1 MKRNEIIQFAN
12 DHPVC
17 FMATIDNEK
26 PHVRIMKLWYA
37 DHSGFYFETLSPKDV
52 SRQMHKNP
60 HVEICF
66 YNNPQSIS
74 DGREMRISGT
84 IEFVTDAAIINKA
97 KKAREYFDDMLGQN
111 VDAYIEVFKLEHGE
125 AHFWNLKTDI
135 LKESIDNHMV
145 F

>member
-1 MKRNEIIQFAN
+1 MKRNDIIKFAN

-17 FMATIDNEK
+17 FMATVENDK

-37 DHSGFYFETLSPKDV
+37 DHSGFYFETLSPK
-52 SRQMHKNP
+52 SLSKQLHKN
-60 HVEICF
+60 HQVEVCF
-66 YNNPQSIS
+66 YNNPLNVT
-74 DGREMRISGT
+74 DGREMRISGK

-111 VDAYIEVFKLEHGE
+111 VDDYIEVFKLEHGE
-125 AHFWNLKTDI
+125 AHFWDLKTDI
-135 LKESIDNHMV
+135 LKESVENHMM